1 MESHPTK
8 FKINTLFVLNIN
20 LYFHYSY
27 DLQNCQTLSPN
38 IPYMVFLIRC
48 FVNNTCLQKVN
59 YFNSPSC
66 SNGDIALANG
76 SKSQNGHVL
85 LK

>member
-1 MESHPTK
+1 MIYKTVK
-8 FKINTLFVLNIN
+8 FK
-20 LYFHYSY
+20 
-27 DLQNCQTLSPN
+27 LSSN
-38 IPYMVFLIRC
+38 IPYMVFLICC

-76 SKSQNGHVL
+76 SKSQTGHVCL
-85 LK
+85 SSWGLGGIMATHTIIHEA